1 MTKKVNPSSSS
12 PSSLEEVLIT
22 YLEAVESGSGPSQK
36 ELCERFPELADELR
50 EYIKA
55 EQSLLHMAGPT
66 VAEQSLTQVSID
78 TSKIVEPTDTNAN
91 SLTGS
96 VDELVKLTTPS
107 KYGRY
112 RIEKLLGAGAM
123 GTVYLAFDEKLERN
137 VALKIP
143 RRKLEKGSEL
153 AKRFDREAKSAA
165 GLEHRN
171 ICAVHDVG
179 EIDGIRYLA
188 MSYVDGKRLSDIL
201 DTKQRMPTS
210 SVVALVKK
218 LALALQAAHDK
229 SVVHRD
235 LKPANLMIDTEDE
248 PVLMDFGLALQGD
261 REHEVRVTQHGA
273 IIGTPAYMSP
283 EQIDGSLAEVG
294 PASDMFSLGVI
305 FYELL
310 TGQLPFKGGL
320 SKVIH
325 GVLYATPNK
334 PSECVEG
341 LDPALDRICMKML
354 SKNASDR
361 YSSMQKLVNALDSVT
376 TDNHDEA
383 AVERRKTPTE
393 SSSYLTKIRA
403 WLAIT
408 ISCIAL
414 ISFGAWLSI
423 IAFKTEF
430 GTVEIEIPDGIEGI
444 QVQLAQ
450 KGEPIR
456 VLDPNAGWEFSV
468 AEGRYEVRH
477 TGDQDRI
484 QIDRN
489 SLTVTRGETVRLR
502 LTRKLQTSF
511 GNLPLLERIEGQEG
525 PVNALSLSPSNKWLV
540 VAGIV
545 DKRNGYIMLCDAN
558 GKTGPLISLP
568 GRVTGEH
575 IAWFDDHRFA
585 IGTSVGGVIVV
596 DCNLGRI
603 VDGVRRYGK
612 EQLEVAT
619 VPEKKLLAI
628 SNQTGDISVLDMI
641 RGKLLIDQFDI
652 EQRCRAMEFAR
663 RPEGT
668 KLLVCGGHGRVY
680 VRNLGTLKLR
690 SFRFTGTQVH
700 DLHVMND
707 AKRVIVAAADGT
719 VELVDLEHGEVITKY
734 LGHTSGVE
742 SIAVSPDEK
751 LLVTGCVDGQVR
763 LFELETGNGLYAGVG
778 KRGMTK
784 QIAINWDSGI
794 LYSGGGSYVTAA
806 GEWKILDDPSILRW
820 ILPSG
825 AGGEPSQ
832 PIDTLES
839 TEPSDEK
846 PVMNSESETAASTST
861 PTMPPAE
868 TEDAHVTA
876 STFEQHMRE
885 AKRWLRELN
894 PTQAYSELEKAIHLS
909 PDSLIPR
916 GYVALL
922 AQGSHQD
929 ALAATQLDI
938 ARHLKLDPTIPESSY
953 IARAM
958 LRGYPKSS
966 VPPLWEDG
974 LAKLAHNFPND
985 WHVQHTV
992 GLWNLRRG
1000 NRDEASKAFD
1010 LALSAAESPWET
1022 AAAKL
1027 GQVKLAVLSGRI
1039 ENWHTWSKLL
1049 PKDQPNLANAEGRW
1063 LSAYEVHLM
1072 SEELRD
1078 LDDYVARLRL
1088 RTQAFNRVTIAYDS
1102 TKGVQYENSEYD
1114 INAAA
1119 FSPTGTRAAL
1129 APNNADSL
1137 YLWDPEYGLRSIG
1150 AGGEV
1155 RALAFLGDNE
1165 RLLIGRPA
1173 GHIELLRLI
1182 SGKPEATLPRIGKIN
1197 GMAADA
1203 EGKRVAVSYRN
1214 ARCAVWDI
1222 TEPEPTNEQVFLP
1235 GNGWQLAFSPSGEY
1249 LAVGLQG
1256 QKVLVFDRQLEQVSS
1271 LESVSQARFT
1281 WLSDERICFGY
1292 AETNKIA
1299 SYSPVTKNT
1308 AASIEVGS
1316 SAAVVFATHLATNV
1330 VLTGHLDGSIW
1341 AVDIG
1346 SGEHCRV
1353 ARLPMCRFAHLSLS
1367 ADHRYLL
1374 ATGKRPKKNDGGACC
1389 AVFEMPA
1396 EFVADASAWVAN
1408 KP

>member
-1 MTKKVNPSSSS
+1 MTNDIEPDSSDPSSF
-12 PSSLEEVLIT
+12 EEVLIA
-22 YLEAVESGSGPSQK
+22 YLEAVESGAGPNKQ
-36 ELCERFPELADELR
+36 ELCKRFPDLADELLQ
-50 EYIKA
+50 YIDA
-55 EQSLLHMAGPT
+55 EQNLLQMAGPT
-66 VAEQSLTQVSID
+66 VAEQALTQASID
-78 TSKIVEPTDTNAN
+78 TSKIAGPTDTVAT

-96 VDELVKLTTPS
+96 TNDLLKLETPS
-107 KYGRY
+107 QFGRY
-112 RIEKLLGAGAM
+112 RIQKFLGEGAM

-137 VALKIP
+137 VALKVP
-143 RRKLEKGSEL
+143 RRRLESESEL

-179 EIDGIRYLA
+179 EIDGTRYLA
-188 MSYVDGKRLSDIL
+188 MAYVDGVRLSDVL
-201 DTKQRMPTS
+201 DTSQRMTTS
-210 SVVALVKK
+210 SVIALVKK
-218 LALALQAAHDK
+218 LALALQVAHDK

-235 LKPANLMIDTEDE
+235 LKPANVMIDAEGE
-248 PVLMDFGLALQGD
+248 PILMDFGLALQGD

-283 EQIDGSLAEVG
+283 EQIDESLARVG

-310 TGQLPFKGGL
+310 TGQLPFRGGL
-320 SKVIH
+320 STVIH
-325 GVLYATPNK
+325 GVLGANPTK
-334 PSECVEG
+334 PSECVED
-341 LDPALDRICMKML
+341 LDPALDAICRKML
-354 SKNASDR
+354 SKKASDR
-361 YSSMQKLVNALDSVT
+361 FGSMKQLATALESINSDNKDAVVELRKTEAERDS
-376 TDNHDEA
+376 H
-383 AVERRKTPTE
+383 RRKSRT
-393 SSSYLTKIRA
+393 

-408 ISCIAL
+408 TSCLAL
-414 ISFGAWLSI
+414 IPLGIWLSI

-430 GTVEIEIPDGIEGI
+430 GTVEIEIPDGIDGI

-456 VLDPNAGWEFSV
+456 VLDPDAGWEFSV
-468 AEGRYEVRH
+468 AEGRYEVHH
-477 TGDQDRI
+477 TGDKDRF

-502 LTRKLQTSF
+502 LTRKPQTRL
-511 GNLPLLERIEGQEG
+511 GNLPALEQIKGLQG
-525 PVNALSLSPSNKWLV
+525 PVNALSLSPNNKWLV

-545 DKRNGYIMLCDAN
+545 DTRNGYIMLCDSS
-558 GKTGPLISLP
+558 GRPGPLISLS

-585 IGTSVGGVIVV
+585 IGTSVGGVVV
-596 DCNLGRI
+596 IDCNLGRI

-612 EQLEVAT
+612 EQLEVAA
-619 VPEKKLLAI
+619 VPDNKLLAI
-628 SNQTGDISVLDMI
+628 ANEAGNISILDMI
-641 RGKLLIDQFDI
+641 RGKLLIDQFEI
-652 EQRCRAMEFAR
+652 GQRCRAMGFAR

-668 KLLVCGGHGRVY
+668 RLLVCGGHGRIF

-690 SFRFTGTQVH
+690 SFRFAGTQVH
-700 DLHVMND
+700 DLHVMED
-707 AKRVIVAAADGT
+707 AKRVIVAAADGN
-719 VELVDLEHGEVITKY
+719 VELVDLDDGEVLTKY

-742 SIAVSPDEK
+742 SISVSPDEK
-751 LLVTGCVDGQVR
+751 LLITGCVDGKVR
-763 LFELETGNGLYAGVG
+763 LFELETGKGLHAGVG
-778 KRGMTK
+778 KRGTTK
-784 QIAINWDSGI
+784 QIAINWDSG
-794 LYSGGGSYVTAA
+794 LLFAGGGSYVTAA
-806 GEWKILDDPSILRW
+806 GEWRIIEDPSILRW
-820 ILPSG
+820 TLP
-825 AGGEPSQ
+825 GGEPSQ
-832 PIDTLES
+832 HLDTLES
-839 TEPSDEK
+839 TEPSSQQPATNLEPETDASRSLPTIDSEK
-846 PVMNSESETAASTST
+846 PANAEANVSTY
-861 PTMPPAE
+861 
-868 TEDAHVTA
+868 
-876 STFEQHMRE
+876 EQHMLE
-885 AKRWLRELN
+885 GKRWLKQLN
-894 PTQAYSELEKAIHLS
+894 PRQAFSEFEKAIHLS

-938 ARHLKLDPTIPESSY
+938 ARHLKLDPTTPESSY

-958 LRGYPKSS
+958 LKGHPKSG

-992 GLWNLRRG
+992 GLWKLGDRVK
-1000 NRDEASKAFD
+1000 ASKAFD
-1010 LALSAAESPWET
+1010 LALTAAQSPWET
-1022 AAAKL
+1022 AATKL
-1027 GQVKLAVLSGRI
+1027 AQVKLAVLEGQI

-1049 PKDQPNLANAEGRW
+1049 PKDQPDLAIAEGRW

-1088 RTQAFNRVTIAYDS
+1088 RTQAFNGVSIAYDS

-1150 AGGEV
+1150 AGGEI
-1155 RALAFLGDNE
+1155 RALAFLADSE

-1249 LAVGLQG
+1249 LAVGVQG

-1308 AASIEVGS
+1308 AASVEVGS
-1316 SAAVVFATHLATNV
+1316 SAAVVFATRLATNV

-1341 AVDIG
+1341 AVDLG
-1346 SGEHCRV
+1346 SGEHRRV

-1389 AVFEMPA
+1389 TVFEMPA
-1396 EFVADASAWVAN
+1396 EFVTDATVWVAN
-1408 KP
+1408 NP